1 MTEGQDDSPSESKF
15 GDFLDSVDRFSKKI
29 ESSINGRN
37 TNSEEMENPIE
48 TVGESANDVLKLD
61 NQVKE
66 GEFIQE
72 GKKDVSRSKSK
83 FANFLDS
90 VDRFSKK
97 IESSINGK
105 IINSE
110 KMKNPNDNVES
121 NNDELEL
128 ENQVKEVGVIQEKT
142 PEIIDF
148 LERLGR
154 KISRSVKQVFS
165 NLQFIIPAIIIFQSA
180 LWIAYLS
187 KDSISNGFISTF
199 VDGIGDFGKSLL
211 RLFSSLGWFLAS
223 TISSSVDSQDS
234 FGKFSLQHNVADL
247 VFLSLLFS
255 SLQYFRKRIQSV
267 FILVTVF
274 LITFIIRIIEVED
287 FSHDWFKLSFMILSF
302 LIITILLTMPLSRYN
317 KIKQYQDSV
326 IDVSLLSKKSV
337 TAETSYLTPRPAMF
351 GINMD
356 QAPVSKPR
364 RPSRRSEYELYEWVL
379 LLANL
384 ILWPAV
390 FMISIILGSGVE
402 VYGNSY
408 NMDENYLMLLG
419 PLFLTLFFFGI
430 LFKMDK
436 NARDGSLY
444 AAEKQSYLEEMEK
457 YLKARTAYLELV
469 TLQAESKKQEIVE
482 DGSEE

>member
-1 MTEGQDDSPSESKF
+1 MTEGQDDNPSESKF
-15 GDFLDSVDRFSKKI
+15 GNFLDSVDSFSKKI
-29 ESSINGRN
+29 ESSIIGRN
-37 TNSEEMENPIE
+37 TNSEVIEDPIETVENPIE
-48 TVGESANDVLKLD
+48 DKLKLEG
-61 NQVKE
+61 QLKE
-66 GEFIQE
+66 DG
-72 GKKDVSRSKSK
+72 
-83 FANFLDS
+83 FA
-90 VDRFSKK
+90 
-97 IESSINGK
+97 
-105 IINSE
+105 
-110 KMKNPNDNVES
+110 
-121 NNDELEL
+121 
-128 ENQVKEVGVIQEKT
+128 QEKAS
-142 PEIIDF
+142 EVMDF
-148 LERLGR
+148 LERLGS
-154 KISRSVKQVFS
+154 KISLSLKQIFP
-165 NLQFIIPAIIIFQSA
+165 NLQYIIPAIIIFQSA

-199 VDGIGDFGKSLL
+199 VDGIGDFGRALL
-211 RLFSSLGWFLAS
+211 RLSSFLGWFVAS

-234 FGKFSLQHNVADL
+234 LNTFSLHHIIADL
-247 VFLSLLFS
+247 VFILLLFS
-255 SLQYFRKRIQSV
+255 SIQYFRKKIQSV
-267 FILVTVF
+267 YVLVLVFSLTFILRLF
-274 LITFIIRIIEVED
+274 DVED
-287 FSHDWFKLSFMILSF
+287 FLYDWLALFSILLSSIL
-302 LIITILLTMPLSRYN
+302 LTILLSIPLSRF
-317 KIKQYQDSV
+317 KKTKQIQDSIIDLTV
-326 IDVSLLSKKSV
+326 ISKKLV
-337 TAETSYLTPRPAMF
+337 PAEASYLIPRPERF
-351 GINMD
+351 GMTMD

-408 NMDENYLMLLG
+408 NMEENYLMLLG

-482 DGSEE
+482 GSSEE

>member
-15 GDFLDSVDRFSKKI
+15 GNFLDSVDSFSKKI
-29 ESSINGRN
+29 ESSIIGRN
-37 TNSEEMENPIE
+37 TNSEVIEDPIETVENPIE
-48 TVGESANDVLKLD
+48 DKLKLEG
-61 NQVKE
+61 QLKE
-66 GEFIQE
+66 DG
-72 GKKDVSRSKSK
+72 
-83 FANFLDS
+83 FA
-90 VDRFSKK
+90 
-97 IESSINGK
+97 
-105 IINSE
+105 
-110 KMKNPNDNVES
+110 
-121 NNDELEL
+121 
-128 ENQVKEVGVIQEKT
+128 QEKAS
-142 PEIIDF
+142 EVMDF
-148 LERLGR
+148 LERLGS
-154 KISRSVKQVFS
+154 KISLSLKQIFP
-165 NLQFIIPAIIIFQSA
+165 NLQYIIPAIIIFQSA

-199 VDGIGDFGKSLL
+199 VDGIGDFGRALL
-211 RLFSSLGWFLAS
+211 RLSSFLGWFVAS

-234 FGKFSLQHNVADL
+234 LNTFSLHHIIADL
-247 VFLSLLFS
+247 VFILLLFS
-255 SLQYFRKRIQSV
+255 SIQYFRKKIQSV
-267 FILVTVF
+267 YVLVLVFSLTFILR
-274 LITFIIRIIEVED
+274 LIDVED
-287 FSHDWFKLSFMILSF
+287 FLYDWLALFSILLSSIL
-302 LIITILLTMPLSRYN
+302 LTILLSIPLSRF
-317 KIKQYQDSV
+317 KKTKQIQDSIIDLTV
-326 IDVSLLSKKSV
+326 ISKKLV
-337 TAETSYLTPRPAMF
+337 PAEASYLIPRPERF
-351 GINMD
+351 GMTMD

-408 NMDENYLMLLG
+408 NMEENYLMLLG

>member
-15 GDFLDSVDRFSKKI
+15 GNFLDSVDRFSKKI

-37 TNSEEMENPIE
+37 TNSEVTEDPIE
-48 TVGESANDVLKLD
+48 TVENPTEDKLKLED
-61 NQVKE
+61 QVKE
-66 GEFIQE
+66 N
-72 GKKDVSRSKSK
+72 D
-83 FANFLDS
+83 FA
-90 VDRFSKK
+90 
-97 IESSINGK
+97 
-105 IINSE
+105 
-110 KMKNPNDNVES
+110 
-121 NNDELEL
+121 
-128 ENQVKEVGVIQEKT
+128 QEKGS
-142 PEIIDF
+142 EVMDF
-148 LERLGR
+148 LERIGS
-154 KISRSVKQVFS
+154 KISLSLKQIFP
-165 NLQFIIPAIIIFQSA
+165 NLQYIIPAIIIFQSA

-199 VDGIGDFGKSLL
+199 VDGIGDFGKALL
-211 RLFSSLGWFLAS
+211 RLSSFLGWFVAT
-223 TISSSVDSQDS
+223 TISSSIDSQDS
-234 FGKFSLQHNVADL
+234 LNTFSLHHIIADL
-247 VFLSLLFS
+247 VFILLLFS
-255 SLQYFRKRIQSV
+255 SIQYFRKKIQSV
-267 FILVTVF
+267 YVLVLVFSLTFILR
-274 LITFIIRIIEVED
+274 LIDVED
-287 FSHDWFKLSFMILSF
+287 FLYDWLALFSIFLSSIL
-302 LIITILLTMPLSRYN
+302 LTILLSIPLSRF
-317 KIKQYQDSV
+317 KKTKQIQDSIIDLTV
-326 IDVSLLSKKSV
+326 ISKKLV
-337 TAETSYLTPRPAMF
+337 PAEASYLIPRPEGF
-351 GINMD
+351 GMTMD

-408 NMDENYLMLLG
+408 NMGDNYLMLLG

-482 DGSEE
+482 GVSEE